1 MNGVLTDNKF
11 CTSCAACENVCPK
24 DAISMQ
30 LDQNGFFRPTVK
42 EAICIH
48 CGLCEK
54 KCPAQKKI
62 SSPNCNFE
70 VPVVYAAFAKDE
82 QIRIKSSSGGIF
94 SILAQEILNQG
105 GVVFGASQETPT
117 TICHIF
123 IERSKDLE
131 KLRGSKYLQSHP
143 GKIYR
148 KVKEFLKNKRKVLFS
163 GTPCQVAALYTYL
176 GERRY
181 ENLYTIDIVCH
192 GTPSFKV
199 FQKYLTEIE
208 KEKKGAVNKIFFRD
222 KRLGWKQFSITNVIE
237 YCSGNSFQLS
247 HTLREDTFLKIFLS
261 NICLNESCYSCKY
274 NGIPRLADITLG
286 DFWGVQRF
294 HPDMDDDK
302 GTSVLLLNN
311 AKGEDLFSL
320 IKGKIEFCKSELN
333 KAVNNNPCIIHSYPA
348 HHQRNKFLK
357 DLDSLTLNEILEKF
371 KIR

>member
-1 MNGVLTDNKF
+1 
-11 CTSCAACENVCPK
+11 
-24 DAISMQ
+24 MQ

-148 KVKEFLKNKRKVLFS
+148 KVKEFLKNKRKAYFQEHLAKLQLCTLILENA
-163 GTPCQVAALYTYL
+163 GT
-176 GERRY
+176 R
-181 ENLYTIDIVCH
+181 
-192 GTPSFKV
+192 
-199 FQKYLTEIE
+199 
-208 KEKKGAVNKIFFRD
+208 
-222 KRLGWKQFSITNVIE
+222 
-237 YCSGNSFQLS
+237 
-247 HTLREDTFLKIFLS
+247 
-261 NICLNESCYSCKY
+261 
-274 NGIPRLADITLG
+274 
-286 DFWGVQRF
+286 
-294 HPDMDDDK
+294 
-302 GTSVLLLNN
+302 TST
-311 AKGEDLFSL
+311 
-320 IKGKIEFCKSELN
+320 
-333 KAVNNNPCIIHSYPA
+333 
-348 HHQRNKFLK
+348 Q
-357 DLDSLTLNEILEKF
+357 LTLFAMEHPASKFSKNILPK
-371 KIR
+371 